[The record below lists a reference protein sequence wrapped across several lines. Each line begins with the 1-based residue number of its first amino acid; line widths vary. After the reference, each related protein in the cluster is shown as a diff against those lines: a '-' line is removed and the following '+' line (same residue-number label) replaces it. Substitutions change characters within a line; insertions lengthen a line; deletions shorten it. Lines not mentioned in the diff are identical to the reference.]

1 MAKDVELPQ
10 KWFCQTCGKV
20 YDINNFYA
28 HKNPYY
34 KIPLMHYCKDCCK
47 TISNEI
53 MSKNANFELCTR
65 NMCIFFDLP
74 FTYEAMER
82 FKLRVKSGT
91 ADRNISY
98 LFNYLRA
105 LDDLDVPIEYWGD
118 LSGASYF
125 GIDLLKV
132 AKPTSDG
139 DIEILLQLE
148 KEWGKQE
155 KIEDYL
161 FLEETFNSYANGET
175 LTAAMSNT
183 LHYLCL
189 AIFDVK
195 KLREQTDADQKE
207 ISAAEK
213 RVTDYYNKL
222 KLDDFKFNKSKS
234 AGELLIEEWAH
245 IYESKEPLEWVDEN
259 LEDICG
265 FRADS
270 DEIYRALANKVV
282 GSKDY
287 PKLTVDDIKN
297 TPKVKKKNDRKTSS

>member
-1 MAKDVELPQ
+1 MAKTNGLPPKLYCCGCGRLLDVKE
-10 KWFCQTCGKV
+10 
-20 YDINNFYA
+20 FYEN
-28 HKNPYY
+28 HEPHHLYQRMY
-34 KIPLMHYCKDCCK
+34 YCKDCCK
-47 TISNEI
+47 TISADI
-53 MSKNANFELCTR
+53 MSRNANFELCTR
-65 NMCIFFDLP
+65 NMCIVFDMP
-74 FTYEAMER
+74 FTYDAMKQFEAR
-82 FKLRVKSGT
+82 INSGT
-91 ADRNISY
+91 KDRDVSY
-98 LFNYLRA
+98 LYQYLRS
-105 LDDLDVPIEYWGD
+105 LEEVDTPKEYWSD

-139 DIEILLQLE
+139 DIETLLQLE
-148 KEWGKQE
+148 KEWGKQDR
-155 KIEDYL
+155 IEDYL

-195 KLREQTDADQKE
+195 KLREQSDVDQKE